1 MKKLF
6 LFIAALTLSVG
17 LWANSI
23 TYTAP
28 NPLFIAG
35 DAFTPSVD
43 NHTFLNG
50 VGCINF
56 ANGDV
61 TEIHNNA
68 FKNCT
73 AMTSITL
80 PNTITRIGEFT
91 FASCDGLTSFTIP
104 ASVTTI
110 GYCAFA
116 ACKFLTSITF
126 EGTACQYAIGG
137 SAFQYVGDGN
147 ETTTNLTLPEDWNYA
162 NAPANSSTAWYGGYF
177 NSNLYSEDEATD
189 KQAAIDA
196 LTAILS
202 NYTSAY
208 LQSLLA
214 EEVAKINSAVNRTQ
228 VNERKQ
234 AAIDKLTFV
243 VNNYVAG
250 RTDGFA
256 EGDAAGYARGLEEGK
271 AVAKEELLGD
281 MGNFQTGCAAVEV
294 TKGDKTVTLYA
305 PEKVKIIKIPA
316 ID

>member
-1 MKKLF
+1 MKKSILF
-6 LFIAALTLSVG
+6 LALTLSAG
-17 LWANSI
+17 LWANQI
-23 TYTAP
+23 TYTATAALP
-28 NPLFIAG
+28 IKG
-35 DAFTPSVD
+35 DAFTPSVSS
-43 NHTFLNG
+43 HTFLDG
-50 VGCINF
+50 VGYINF
-56 ANGDV
+56 SSGDV
-61 TEIHNNA
+61 TEINNNNA

-73 AMTSITL
+73 TMTSITL

-91 FASCDGLTSFTIP
+91 FAGCEGLTSFTIP

-126 EGTACQYAIGG
+126 EGTACQYAIGE

-177 NSNLYSEDEATD
+177 NSNFYSEDETTD

-202 NYTSAY
+202 DYSTSAY

-243 VNNYVAG
+243 VNNY
-250 RTDGFA
+250 
-256 EGDAAGYARGLEEGK
+256 AAGK
-271 AVAKEELLGD
+271 AEVLGA
-281 MGNFQTGCAAVEV
+281 MAEPCTNCTAVEV
-294 TKGDKTVTLYA
+294 SDGTTTVTLYNA
-305 PEKVKIIKIPA
+305 TNVGYIKK
-316 ID
+316 

>member
-1 MKKLF
+1 MRKLTI
-6 LFIAALTLSVG
+6 LLTLLTLSAG
-17 LWANSI
+17 LWANQI
-23 TYTAP
+23 TYMATAALP
-28 NPLFIAG
+28 IEG
-35 DAFTPSVD
+35 DAFTPSVS
-43 NHTFLNG
+43 NHTFVNG
-50 VGCINF
+50 VGYINF
-56 ANGDV
+56 SDGDV
-61 TEIHNNA
+61 TEINNSA
-68 FKNCT
+68 FRNCT
-73 AMTSITL
+73 EMTSITL

-91 FASCDGLTSFTIP
+91 FAGCDGLTSFTIP

-110 GYCAFA
+110 GDCAFA

-126 EGTACQYAIGG
+126 EGTACQYAIGE

-202 NYTSAY
+202 DYSTSAY

-250 RTDGFA
+250 KA
-256 EGDAAGYARGLEEGK
+256 EA
-271 AVAKEELLGD
+271 LGEMAEPCD
-281 MGNFQTGCAAVEV
+281 NCPSIEV
-294 TKGDKTVTLYA
+294 TKGDKTVKLYN
-305 PEKVKIIKIPA
+305 PEKVEFKKE
-316 ID
+316 

>member
-1 MKKLF
+1 MRKLTI
-6 LFIAALTLSVG
+6 LFIALTLSAG
-17 LWANSI
+17 LWANQI
-23 TYTAP
+23 TYKATAALP
-28 NPLFIAG
+28 IEG
-35 DAFTPSVD
+35 DAFTPSVSS
-43 NHTFLNG
+43 HTFLDG
-50 VGCINF
+50 VGYINF
-56 ANGDV
+56 SSGDV
-61 TEIHNNA
+61 TEINNNA
-68 FKNCT
+68 FKTCT
-73 AMTSITL
+73 EMTSITL

-91 FASCDGLTSFTIP
+91 FAGCDGLTSFTIP

-110 GYCAFA
+110 GDCAFA

-126 EGTACQYAIGG
+126 EGTACQYAIGE

-202 NYTSAY
+202 DYSTSAY

-234 AAIDKLTFV
+234 AAMDKLTFV
-243 VNNYVAG
+243 VNNY
-250 RTDGFA
+250 
-256 EGDAAGYARGLEEGK
+256 AAGK
-271 AVAKEELLGD
+271 AELLGD
-281 MGNFQTGCAAVEV
+281 MGEECTDCTAVEV
-294 TKGDKTVTLYA
+294 KKGDKVVTLYA
-305 PEKVKIIKIPA
+305 PDKVGYIKVTEGE
-316 ID
+316 

>member
-1 MKKLF
+1 MKKILF
-6 LFIAALTLSVG
+6 VILALTLSAG
-17 LWANSI
+17 LWANQI
-23 TYTAP
+23 TYMATAALP
-28 NPLFIAG
+28 IEG
-35 DAFTPSVD
+35 DAFTPSVS
-43 NHTFLNG
+43 NHTFVNG
-50 VGCINF
+50 VGHINF
-56 ANGDV
+56 SDGDV
-61 TEIHNNA
+61 TEINNNA

-73 AMTSITL
+73 EMTSITL

-91 FASCDGLTSFTIP
+91 FAGCDGLTSFTIP

-110 GYCAFA
+110 GDCAFA

-126 EGTACQYAIGG
+126 EGTACQYAIGE

-202 NYTSAY
+202 DYSTSAY

-214 EEVAKINSAVNRTQ
+214 EETAKINSAVNRTQ

-250 RTDGFA
+250 KA
-256 EGDAAGYARGLEEGK
+256 EA
-271 AVAKEELLGD
+271 LGEMATPCED
-281 MGNFQTGCAAVEV
+281 CPSIEV
-294 TKGDKTVTLYA
+294 TKGDKTVKLYN
-305 PEKVKIIKIPA
+305 PEKVEFKKE
-316 ID
+316 

>member
-6 LFIAALTLSVG
+6 SIFLALTLSAG
-17 LWANSI
+17 LWANEI
-23 TYTAP
+23 TYTATAALP
-28 NPLFIAG
+28 IAG
-35 DAFTPSVD
+35 DAFTPSVS
-43 NHTFLNG
+43 NHTFSNG
-50 VGCINF
+50 VGHINF
-56 ANGDV
+56 SSGDV
-61 TEIHNNA
+61 TEINNNA

-110 GYCAFA
+110 GDCAFV

-126 EGTACQYAIGG
+126 EGTACQYAIGE

-202 NYTSAY
+202 DYSTSAY

-214 EEVAKINSAVNRTQ
+214 EETAKINSAVNRTQ

-250 RTDGFA
+250 KA
-256 EGDAAGYARGLEEGK
+256 EA
-271 AVAKEELLGD
+271 LGEMAEPCD
-281 MGNFQTGCAAVEV
+281 DCPSIEV
-294 TKGDKTVTLYA
+294 TKGDKTIKLYN
-305 PEKVKIIKIPA
+305 PEKVEFKKE
-316 ID
+316 

>member
-1 MKKLF
+1 MKKL
-6 LFIAALTLSVG
+6 LLVILALTLSAG
-17 LWANSI
+17 MWANQI
-23 TYTAP
+23 TYTATAALP
-28 NPLFIAG
+28 ITG
-35 DAFTPSVD
+35 DAFTPSVS
-43 NHTFLNG
+43 NHTFVNG
-50 VGCINF
+50 VGHINF
-56 ANGDV
+56 SDGDV
-61 TEIHNNA
+61 TEINNSA

-73 AMTSITL
+73 EMTSITL

-91 FASCDGLTSFTIP
+91 FAGCDGLTSFTIP

-110 GYCAFA
+110 GDCAFA

-126 EGTACQYAIGG
+126 EGTACQYAIGE

-202 NYTSAY
+202 DYSTSAY

-214 EEVAKINSAVNRTQ
+214 EETAKINSAVNRTQ

-250 RTDGFA
+250 KT
-256 EGDAAGYARGLEEGK
+256 
-271 AVAKEELLGD
+271 ELLGN
-281 MGNFQTGCAAVEV
+281 MGTPCTDCTAVEV
-294 TKGDKTVTLYA
+294 TDGTTTVTLYNA
-305 PEKVKIIKIPA
+305 TNVSYIKK
-316 ID
+316 